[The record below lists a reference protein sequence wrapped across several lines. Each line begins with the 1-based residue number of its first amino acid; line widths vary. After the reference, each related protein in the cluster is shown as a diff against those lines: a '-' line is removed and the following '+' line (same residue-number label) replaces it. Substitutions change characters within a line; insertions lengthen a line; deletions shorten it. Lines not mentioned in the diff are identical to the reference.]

1 MPSSASSAPGLF
13 PRSSTALASADKRQT
28 VEYVELLGSLISD
41 KTLPLIT
48 RGLADGDPRTVSGT
62 AWALS
67 SNKKFNVNRLVDLL
81 GEDEYSKAAI
91 VEVLQ
96 AHKDRLNIRQLLA
109 QIYFLQPSEKAAVFK
124 LIDEVTTEEMV
135 PDLLARMDGKD
146 PLVKTHL
153 INVLAR
159 FDRPDV
165 NKALQEALRDTNK
178 LVRGAAL
185 SGIVRSKTTVD
196 VALIAGLLIDPDLDV
211 MNKAVDVIIQL
222 NHPETAKYLIDALK
236 AENEFSRRSAVE
248 VLNAI
253 GTTHS
258 IKFLLEAVAD
268 EDWWVRSRASDA
280 LARIGG
286 QRVVSAVLE
295 LIKDKDENIRRAAIE
310 ILNTCRDKRAV
321 DQLIEATRD
330 KDWWVSERAADALA
344 EIGDAKALPALL
356 EMMAKNN
363 RSLPVAIAAVGKLG
377 DHKLLDKLLPYL
389 QRPEK
394 EVRVAA
400 IAAVAQ
406 LAGEQQAE
414 AVRPH
419 IQQSAHGA
427 DETVARAVT
436 KALQKLD
443 GRLSPSGRFA
453 STGNLGRARSRAAT
467 APPAAGCDAGA
478 RHHDAGTAPP
488 SPPPAPRRRHR
499 R

>member
-1 MPSSASSAPGLF
+1 MNFLNAYRADQLIAQIREEADPSSANGKKLFAKLGGLGTSAIPKILE
-13 PRSSTALASADKRQT
+13 ALASADKRQT
-28 VEYVELLGSLISD
+28 VEYVELLSDLTSD
-41 KTLPLIT
+41 KTLPLVT

-67 SNKKFNVNRLVDLL
+67 TNKRFNVNRLVDLL
-81 GEDEYSKAAI
+81 GEDEYSKAAV

-96 AHKDRLNIRQLLA
+96 AHKDRLNVRQLLA

-124 LIDEVTTEEMV
+124 LIDEVATEEMV
-135 PDLLARMDGKD
+135 PDLLARIDGKD

-165 NKALQEALRDTNK
+165 NKALQEALRDNNK

-185 SGIVRSKTTVD
+185 AGLTRSKATVD
-196 VALIAGLLIDPDLDV
+196 VALVAGLLLDPDLDV

-248 VLNAI
+248 ILNAV

-258 IKFLLEAVAD
+258 VKFLLEAVAD

-286 QRVVSAVLE
+286 PRVVDAVLD

-321 DQLIEATRD
+321 DRLIEATRD

-344 EIGDAKALPALL
+344 EIGDSKALPAIL
-356 EMMAKNN
+356 EMMTKND
-363 RSLPVAIAAVGKLG
+363 RSLPVALAAAGKLG
-377 DHKLLDKLLPYL
+377 NAKILDKLLPYL

-414 AVRPH
+414 AVRPYL
-419 IQQSAHGA
+419 QQSAQGA
-427 DETVARAVT
+427 EETVQRAVS
-436 KALQKLD
+436 KALQ
-443 GRLSPSGRFA
+443 
-453 STGNLGRARSRAAT
+453 
-467 APPAAGCDAGA
+467 
-478 RHHDAGTAPP
+478 
-488 SPPPAPRRRHR
+488 
-499 R
+499 

>member
-1 MPSSASSAPGLF
+1 M
-13 PRSSTALASADKRQT
+13 
-28 VEYVELLGSLISD
+28 
-41 KTLPLIT
+41 
-48 RGLADGDPRTVSGT
+48 
-62 AWALS
+62 
-67 SNKKFNVNRLVDLL
+67 
-81 GEDEYSKAAI
+81 
-91 VEVLQ
+91 LQ
-96 AHKDRLNIRQLLA
+96 AHKDRLNVRQLLG

-124 LIDEVTTEEMV
+124 LIDEITTEEMV
-135 PDLLARMDGKD
+135 PDLLSRMDGKD

-159 FDRPDV
+159 FDRPEV
-165 NKALQEALRDTNK
+165 NKALQEALRDSNK

-185 SGIVRSKTTVD
+185 AGIARSKTTVD
-196 VALIAGLLIDPDLDV
+196 VGLIAGLLLDPDLDV

-248 VLNAI
+248 ILNAI

-258 IKFLLEAVAD
+258 IKYLLEAVSD

-286 QRVVSAVLE
+286 PRVVDAVLE

-321 DQLIEATRD
+321 DRLIEATRD

-363 RSLPVAIAAVGKLG
+363 RSLPVAIAAAGKLG
-377 DHKLLDKLLPYL
+377 NYKILDKVLPYL

-414 AVRPH
+414 AVRPLL
-419 IQQSAHGA
+419 QQSAQGA
-427 DETVARAVT
+427 DETVQRAVT

-443 GRLSPSGRFA
+443 GRLVAERPVHGHRRRW
-453 STGNLGRARSRAAT
+453 RAVRRAA
-467 APPAAGCDAGA
+467 
-478 RHHDAGTAPP
+478 RR
-488 SPPPAPRRRHR
+488 PRRRR
-499 R
+499 AAADA